1 MATTIQVDTKIKER
15 LFRLKLRIS
24 ESEGR
29 NVSYNEIIHRL
40 LDNSAPTLE
49 PKVTNRLTMR
59 KYCGTLPKGTLRE
72 WQEEKH
78 RDFA

>member
-1 MATTIQVDTKIKER
+1 MATTIQVDAKIKER

-29 NVSYNEIIHRL
+29 NVSYNEIILRL
-40 LDNSAPTLE
+40 LDNSAPALE
-49 PKVTNRLTMR
+49 SKVVNRLAMR
-59 KYCGTLPKGTLRE
+59 KYRGTLPKDTLKE